1 MRTYYY
7 NPLTEYLR
15 FVANRFGNRRRFTN
29 FEQAYMAIVKG
40 TSCGPNFRV
49 GHHSLIVDCSIGG
62 YSYVSHDTE
71 IVFTKIGK
79 FCSIG
84 PGCRIG
90 LGMHPSDHVSTS
102 PVFFSTRN
110 QAGISFAPA
119 DVFEENREIRIGN
132 DVWVG
137 ANAMILDEV
146 EIGTGAIVAA
156 GSVVTKDVAPYT
168 IVAGVPAIPKRKRF
182 SDEHIDCLLRS
193 CWWDWTPE
201 RLSKYGPRFSRADQF
216 IEEVLSHSAD
226 DL

>member
-1 MRTYYY
+1 MRAYYY

-29 FEQAYMAIVKG
+29 FDQAYLAIVKR

-49 GHHSLIVDCSIGG
+49 GHHSLIIDCSIGG

-71 IVFTKIGK
+71 IVFANIGR

-90 LGMHPSDHVSTS
+90 LGIHPTDHVSTS
-102 PVFFSTRN
+102 PVFFSTRK
-110 QAGISFAPA
+110 QAGISFTPA
-119 DVFEENREIRIGN
+119 DVLEENKQIMIGN
-132 DVWVG
+132 DVWIG
-137 ANAMILDEV
+137 ANAMILDGV

-168 IVAGVPAIPKRKRF
+168 IVAGVPAVPKRKRF
-182 SDEHIDCLLRS
+182 SDEQIGSLLQS

-201 RLSKYGPRFSRADQF
+201 KLSKNGPKFSNADQF
-216 IEEVLSHSAD
+216 IEEVLSRGAE

>member
-1 MRTYYY
+1 MRAYYY

-29 FEQAYMAIVKG
+29 FDQAYMAIVKG

-71 IVFTKIGK
+71 IVFAKIGK

-90 LGMHPSDHVSTS
+90 VGIHPSDHVSTS
-102 PVFFSTRN
+102 PVFFSTRK

-119 DVFEENREIRIGN
+119 DVIVENKEVRIGN

-137 ANAMILDEV
+137 ANAMILDGV

-168 IVAGVPAIPKRKRF
+168 IVAGVPALPKRKRF
-182 SDEHIDCLLRS
+182 SDEQIDALLQS
-193 CWWDWTPE
+193 CWWDWAPE
-201 RLSKYGPRFSRADQF
+201 KLSKYAPMFSRAGEF
-216 IEEVLSHSAD
+216 IEGALSHDAK